1 MIGPCFDGIVFA
13 ALLWPVGVIQV
24 ISQSQMLTTKI
35 DCKFS
40 ELQDAVLP
48 LLRGRVFHLADVAAL
63 DSFYRRGSIPAGYR
77 GQFAAGLCPA
87 QTSYGAKRGYLCLFD
102 FRVSAKSELEEAFIR
117 HYFIKPFHYG
127 NTYCYLSLAPSAWP
141 KLIPWQH
148 ASSEVGTKELY
159 IPFVEAWYPGDLPLD
174 LVNDCLTVTVQP
186 TAGTVREIIGKA
198 QPKATA

>member
-63 DSFYRRGSIPAGYR
+63 DSFYRRGWIPAG
-77 GQFAAGLCPA
+77 
-87 QTSYGAKRGYLCLFD
+87 
-102 FRVSAKSELEEAFIR
+102 
-117 HYFIKPFHYG
+117 
-127 NTYCYLSLAPSAWP
+127 
-141 KLIPWQH
+141 
-148 ASSEVGTKELY
+148 
-159 IPFVEAWYPGDLPLD
+159 
-174 LVNDCLTVTVQP
+174 
-186 TAGTVREIIGKA
+186 
-198 QPKATA
+198 